1 MTTANR
7 CVPAVLFLRALVP
20 ALLAALVAGC
30 ALFAPRF
37 VTPRLSV
44 VDVQLQHAD
53 LIEQQLKVRLR
64 VQNPN
69 DRRLPVK
76 GLAYTL
82 EIEGQELAHGVSGA
96 SFVVPA
102 NGEAEFD
109 TNVTANLAGVMM
121 KLLRRGS
128 APNVAYRLSGK
139 VALSEGLLRSVPF
152 EERGSVKLTP

>member
-1 MTTANR
+1 MKP
-7 CVPAVLFLRALVP
+7 CVHRVL
-20 ALLAALVAGC
+20 ALLPLLLAGC
-30 ALFAPRF
+30 ALFAPKF
-37 VTPRLSV
+37 LTPRLSV
-44 VDVQLQHAD
+44 VDVQIQHAD
-53 LIEQQLKVRLR
+53 LVEQQLKVRMR

-109 TNVTANLAGVMM
+109 THVTANLAGVMM
-121 KLLRRGS
+121 KLLRRGA
-128 APNVAYRLSGK
+128 APTLAYRLTGK

-152 EERGSVKLTP
+152 EERGSVRLSP